1 MTDPKP
7 PIPANVDLRDF
18 PFMPLDVMR
27 LRDSDLASV
36 ATDAEFRAAV
46 MLWCAAWHQVPAGS
60 LPDDVRTL
68 THLAGLGRDVEA
80 FENVRRISL
89 GHFRTHSDGRLY
101 HKVIVD
107 KALEAWDRKCAAK
120 NEREAN
126 RQRKRE
132 ARGRKNQL
140 NQEPC
145 PGGHPVD
152 IHGTSDGQSPD
163 IPRKSAGSPPEV
175 RSMTGTGTSKK
186 KKPPISPAMEM
197 KDIWNE
203 ICGKAGLAEV
213 KKMPSGRSSSL
224 NKRLYEDFHSS
235 LDEWRAYCQRIAD
248 SPFLTGNNDR
258 GWKAEI
264 DWVLKPANLA
274 KIVEGKYDDATAQ
287 ANGSGEPYMGEYE
300 YDLREDYKL
309 LRTWGATGH
318 WEPWWG
324 PKPGE
329 KGCNKIN
336 ADVLALY
343 GPGGSK
349 ELRTED

>member
-1 MTDPKP
+1 MAEY
-7 PIPANVDLRDF
+7 PAL
-18 PFMPLDVMR
+18 PLW
-27 LRDSDLASV
+27 
-36 ATDAEFRAAV
+36 TDAFLGDTLHLSAEEV
-46 MLWCAAWHQVPAGS
+46 GCYLLLLMVAWRSSDNS
-60 LPDDVRTL
+60 LPDSDEDMARYCRVSLRRWKTRIRPRLEPFFKVEIGHTWRQKRLDAERNYVVNKRKQQSAAGTASALKRQETAPTDVAPPLQREGQPKGNETS
-68 THLAGLGRDVEA
+68 TPIPIKKE
-80 FENVRRISL
+80 E
-89 GHFRTHSDGRLY
+89 
-101 HKVIVD
+101 
-107 KALEAWDRKCAAK
+107 K
-120 NEREAN
+120 N
-126 RQRKRE
+126 
-132 ARGRKNQL
+132 
-140 NQEPC
+140 
-145 PGGHPVD
+145 
-152 IHGTSDGQSPD
+152 
-163 IPRKSAGSPPEV
+163 PPY
-175 RSMTGTGTSKK
+175 
-186 KKPPISPAMEM
+186 PPAMEM

-258 GWKAEI
+258 GWKGEI